1 MYHEGRIQLMFLK
14 PVLLVHAVSIEERGI
29 VSQSTSFTSGSLF
42 LINFNLLLAQTK
54 ENTNEL

>member
-1 MYHEGRIQLMFLK
+1 MFLK

-42 LINFNLLLAQTK
+42 LINFYLLLAQTK